1 MKESPRTRIRSLQPS
16 TIDHPCQRTSSS
28 GVHIQWD
35 VHSGVKQSGGFIK
48 GLLFV
53 QGSEWLFLA
62 NNNARLID
70 GRRRAP
76 HHILRKIREDDGIG
90 TCPLVHHRNIVD
102 YTSQ

>member
-16 TIDHPCQRTSSS
+16 TIDHPCRRTSSS

-53 QGSEWLFLA
+53 PGSEWLFLA

-76 HHILRKIREDDGIG
+76 HYILRKIREDDGIG
-90 TCPLVHHRNIVD
+90 TYPLVHHRNIVD